1 MNPGRVVHA
10 VHGLRP
16 IEPDAPEDL
25 ALCDRLRR
33 EQTPADL
40 LALAAAHA
48 WGDSDADARMRRVA
62 WRAMLKGCGDGLRVG
77 RGAMIRHPETI
88 ELGAGV
94 FIGEM
99 SFIQGRFDGCCRIG
113 DRTWI
118 GPHAFLDARDLEL
131 GEAVGW
137 GPGAKALG
145 SEHTGVP
152 ADLPVIATDL
162 RIAPVR
168 IDAWADIGVN
178 AVVLPGVTIGRGAIV
193 GAGAV
198 ATTDVSAGA
207 IVAGVP
213 ARFLRWRDGWTP
225 KPAEESCS

>member
-33 EQTPADL
+33 EQTLADL

-48 WGDSDADARMRRVA
+48 WGDSDEDARMRRVA
-62 WRAMLKGCGDGLRVG
+62 WRAMLKSCGHALRVG
-77 RGAMIRHPETI
+77 RGAMIRHPETV
-88 ELGAGV
+88 EAGDGV

-99 SFIQGRFDGCCRIG
+99 AFLQGRFDGHCRLG
-113 DRTWI
+113 NRVWI
-118 GPHAFLDARDLEL
+118 GPMAYLDVRDFEI
-131 GEAVGW
+131 GEASGV
-137 GPGAKALG
+137 GPGSRVLG
-145 SEHTGVP
+145 SSHTALPV
-152 ADLPVIATDL
+152 DLPVIATDL
-162 RIAPVR
+162 VIAPVR
-168 IDAWADIGVN
+168 IDAGVDVGVN
-178 AVVLPGVTIGRGAIV
+178 AVVLPGVNIGRGAIV
-193 GAGAV
+193 GAGAIV
-198 ATTDVSAGA
+198 TTDVPAGA

-225 KPAEESCS
+225 APVEESRS

>member
-1 MNPGRVVHA
+1 MSQGRVVSA
-10 VHGLRP
+10 VHGRRT
-16 IEPDAPEDL
+16 IDPDPPDDL
-25 ALCDRLRR
+25 ALGDRLRR
-33 EQTPADL
+33 EQSLADL

-88 ELGAGV
+88 EIGSGV

-99 SFIQGRFDGCCRIG
+99 AFIQGRFDGHCRIG

-137 GPGAKALG
+137 GPGAKTLG
-145 SEHTGVP
+145 SEHTGAP
-152 ADLPVIATDL
+152 ADAPVIATDL

-168 IDAWADIGVN
+168 IEAWADVGVN
-178 AVVLPGVTIGRGAIV
+178 AVVLPGVTVGRGAIV

-198 ATTDVSAGA
+198 VTTDVSAGA

-225 KPAEESCS
+225 EPAEESPS